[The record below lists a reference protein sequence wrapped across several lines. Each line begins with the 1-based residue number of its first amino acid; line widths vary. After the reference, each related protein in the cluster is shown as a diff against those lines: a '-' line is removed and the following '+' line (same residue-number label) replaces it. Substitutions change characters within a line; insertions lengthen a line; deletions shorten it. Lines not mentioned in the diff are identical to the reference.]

1 MAARNSRASA
11 DGGLQADLTRMLD
24 GYLSTL
30 PVHRNAAR
38 GGAMPT
44 ARTADDMTVRLRQLP
59 TAELEKRLAAQRQL
73 HEKIERK
80 IITPPDGGAR
90 VVATIAALD
99 VVLAERRGVDDLAYK
114 LASARLDPSATAAV
128 PVDGQERDVV
138 VLDAPTASAASM
150 ARSPPKWKMQ
160 PAKVAALSAE
170 ETLVYA
176 EEMRKANQQRKIQ
189 EQIERLRRG
198 TRNMHLQQ
206 LHAASSASS
215 SSTLSPRASPGPI
228 SPYRPTASTS
238 ATTRPVPHNARY
250 QDEDDDDDNE
260 SSFDVSDDDLDDGL
274 DLGRDEGGESS
285 AYFSESDD
293 DHGVRF

>member
-1 MAARNSRASA
+1 MAARNPRASA

-38 GGAMPT
+38 GGAMPPV
-44 ARTADDMTVRLRQLP
+44 RTADDNMTVRLRQLP

-99 VVLAERRGVDDLAYK
+99 TVLAERRGVDDLAYK
-114 LASARLDPSATAAV
+114 LASARLDPSATSSSPLDV
-128 PVDGQERDVV
+128 PRRDVV
-138 VLDAPTASAASM
+138 VLDAPTASAAAM
-150 ARSPPKWKMQ
+150 ARSPPKWKM

-206 LHAASSASS
+206 LHAASSVSP
-215 SSTLSPRASPGPI
+215 SSTPSPRASPDPAL
-228 SPYRPTASTS
+228 PYRPTASAS

-250 QDEDDDDDNE
+250 QDDDDDDENE

-293 DHGVRF
+293 DHGARF

>member
-1 MAARNSRASA
+1 MAARNARASA

-38 GGAMPT
+38 GGAMPA

-99 VVLAERRGVDDLAYK
+99 AVLAERRGVDDLAYK
-114 LASARLDPSATAAV
+114 LASARLDPPAAATL
-128 PVDGQERDVV
+128 PVDAQGRDVV
-138 VLDAPTASAASM
+138 VLDTPTASAASM
-150 ARSPPKWKMQ
+150 AKQ

-206 LHAASSASS
+206 LHAASSASPL
-215 SSTLSPRASPGPI
+215 STPSPRASPGPS
-228 SPYRPTASTS
+228 SPYRPTASAS
-238 ATTRPVPHNARY
+238 ASTRPVPHNARY
-250 QDEDDDDDNE
+250 QDDDDEDDDE
-260 SSFDVSDDDLDDGL
+260 SSFDMSDDDLDDGL

-293 DHGVRF
+293 DHGARF